1 MITLKGEN
9 IYLRALEPND
19 LEFIYAMENDKSIWE
34 VSNTQTPYSRFL
46 VKQYL
51 ENAHQDIYEAKQ
63 LRLAICQDEDFP
75 AIGLIDLFDFDPKNN
90 RAGVGI
96 VIQSSENRNKNIG
109 SEALQLLIQYAFHHL
124 NVHQL
129 YANIGTENKASMAL
143 FTKFGFQII
152 GIKKDWNLVNG
163 VYKDEAI
170 FQLLTNPTGVSEL
183 T

>member
-9 IYLRALEPND
+9 IYIRALEPSD
-19 LEFIYAMENDKSIWE
+19 LEFMYAVENNESIWE

-63 LRLAICQDEDFP
+63 LRLAICQDQDFP
-75 AIGLIDLFDFDPKNN
+75 ALGLIDLFDFDPKNN

-96 VIQSSENRNKNIG
+96 MIQGSANRNQKIG
-109 SEALQLLIQYAFHHL
+109 SEALALLIQYSFHHL
-124 NVHQL
+124 NLHQL
-129 YANIGTENKASMAL
+129 YANIGAENQASKAL
-143 FTKFGFQII
+143 FSKFGFQCI

-163 VYKDEAI
+163 IYKDEAVY
-170 FQLLTNPTGVSEL
+170 QLINQ
-183 T
+183 